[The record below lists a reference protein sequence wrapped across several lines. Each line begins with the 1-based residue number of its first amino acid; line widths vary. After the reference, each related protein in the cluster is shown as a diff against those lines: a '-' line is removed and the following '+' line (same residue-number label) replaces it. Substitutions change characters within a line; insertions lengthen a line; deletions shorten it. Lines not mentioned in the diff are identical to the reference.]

1 MSVKIK
7 VDFNAK
13 STDKRKKS
21 PRFSPRRQ
29 KKKILNM
36 SQRITKHQNLW
47 KKMTEL
53 KEEIE
58 KSHS

>member
-1 MSVKIK
+1 MQRVRTKG
-7 VDFNAK
+7 
-13 STDKRKKS
+13 KRV
-21 PRFSPRRQ
+21 PGFHLED